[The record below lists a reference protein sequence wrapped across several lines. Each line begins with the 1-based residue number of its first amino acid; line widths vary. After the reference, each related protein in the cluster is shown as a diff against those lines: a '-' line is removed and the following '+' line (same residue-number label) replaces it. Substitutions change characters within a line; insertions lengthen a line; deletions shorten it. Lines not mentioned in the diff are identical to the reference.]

1 MTYEYAVYFQLL
13 LLCGYKDDM
22 EQFLDAALEEQDPLS
37 DIVLELVST
46 GSDDKK
52 TLSILNEYT
61 LQVQDSDINYAVV
74 FKLVMAFLKRRYVED
89 AISIQDITGLM
100 ERIAVYTGRY
110 LYEPW
115 KTMYLLGLLFDEAEV
130 GYIDKAD
137 YRRKFDAFIN
147 DNICFRDYPPV
158 LPNDNTGFCDR
169 PPVLPKESF
178 FKRLI
183 KKIQSICK
191 KSTP

>member
-1 MTYEYAVYFQLL
+1 MTYEYAVYFKLL

-22 EQFLDAALEEQDPLS
+22 EQFLDAALVEQNPLS
-37 DIVLELVST
+37 DIVLELVT
-46 GSDDKK
+46 NGSDDKK
-52 TLSILNEYT
+52 ILSILNEFIW
-61 LQVQDSDINYAVV
+61 QAQDSDIDDEAV
-74 FKLVMAFLKRRYVED
+74 FQLVMAFLKKRYVED
-89 AISIQDITGLM
+89 AMSIQDITGLM
-100 ERIAVYTGRY
+100 KRIAIYTERDFE
-110 LYEPW
+110 EPW
-115 KTMYLLGLLFDEAEV
+115 QTMFLLGDLFDEAEE

-158 LPNDNTGFCDR
+158 SPNDHIRFCND

-183 KKIQSICK
+183 KKIQGFF
-191 KSTP
+191 